1 MPLATA
7 DCLTAIKT
15 YSQVF
20 ADAARNNLDARVEHC
35 PDWSVA
41 DLVWHLTEVHWFWG
55 TIAHEQLSE
64 PPDESRHPER
74 PSEQELVP
82 TFEAGAR
89 RLVEVLGAADQTAAC
104 WTWFPDQQDVAF
116 ITRHQVQE
124 AAVHAWD
131 AENAA
136 GRRLTIDPA
145 VAADSVDEFL
155 TTSLADEEDAQ
166 RGALT
171 PFDDE
176 LCLRAAD
183 TGDAWTVTDGR
194 VPGSLAMRR
203 GAPDGSDMRVLE
215 APAAELLLWLYGRRE
230 LDTGLV
236 PPTTVQRF
244 RDLSSTD

>member
-1 MPLATA
+1 MPLSTA
-7 DCLTAIKT
+7 DCLAAIET
-15 YSQVF
+15 YSRVF
-20 ADAARNNLDARVEHC
+20 AEAARDNLDARVQHC

-41 DLVWHLTEVHWFWG
+41 DLVWHLTEVHWWWG
-55 TIAHEQLSE
+55 TIAQEQPSE
-64 PPDESRHPER
+64 PPDESRKPDR
-74 PSEQELVP
+74 PSEPELVP

-89 RLVEVLGAADQTAAC
+89 RLVEILGAADQTAAC
-104 WTWFPDQQDVAF
+104 WTWFPGQQDVAF

-136 GRRLTIDPA
+136 GRHLSIDPA

-166 RGALT
+166 RAGLT

-194 VPGSLAMRR
+194 VPGSLTMRR
-203 GAPDGSDMRVLE
+203 GDSDRVDARALE
-215 APAAELLLWLYGRRE
+215 APAAELLLWLYQRHD
-230 LDTGLV
+230 LDTGAV
-236 PPTTVQRF
+236 PSTTVQRF
-244 RDLSSTD
+244 RGLSSTD